1 MMLPKL
7 TDPRPMVRTIT
18 CWAIFRYSSWMLEGA
33 VSVSA
38 AAVAPLLSSSMQGIL
53 HCIKDHNRFV
63 QHAALT
69 SIATVVEE
77 AVNVDQVSQLTPF
90 LKVRLSYHIS
100 LFIPAVLPCNRI
112 STNNISLYLDPLISH
127 RMMPAAHPRDP
138 G

>member
-18 CWAIFRYSSWMLEGA
+18 CWAVFRYSSWMLEWA

-38 AAVAPLLSSSMQGIL
+38 AAVAPLLSSSVQGIL
-53 HCIKDHNRFV
+53 HCVKDHNRFV

-90 LKVRLSYHIS
+90 LKVCDQISSFIHPSSCVIAYRIHTS
-100 LFIPAVLPCNRI
+100 LFAVILFYPIR
-112 STNNISLYLDPLISH
+112 
-127 RMMPAAHPRDP
+127 
-138 G
+138 